1 MKRQDGFTLIEMFI
15 VIAIIGILAGI
26 VLRGTA
32 GFQQSA
38 RDTRRIGDLKNVQT
52 YLELYFNR
60 CGHYPGDASC
70 GNTPP
75 TNWSGIVNALA
86 SVTSSPGNIPKD
98 PVSSRSYFY
107 GVESVDLLQYFLGAK
122 LEKDNKVLRDSI
134 NSIPAGFTKTSGTE
148 DCDPIKLYYCIQS

>member
-1 MKRQDGFTLIEMFI
+1 MPRIMKGKDGFTLIEMFI

-52 YLELYFNR
+52 YLELYFNK
-60 CGHYPGDASC
+60 CGHYPGDANC

-75 TNWSGIVNALA
+75 TNWNGVVNALA

-98 PVSSRSYFY
+98 PVASRSYFY
-107 GVESVDLLQYFLGAK
+107 GVEPIDLLQYVLGARP
-122 LEKDNKVLRDSI
+122 EKDNKVLIDDI
-134 NSIPAGFTKTSGTE
+134 DGTVFGI
-148 DCDPIKLYYCIQS
+148 DCGPVTGDTIYCIQS